1 MLLEENS
8 VEIIR
13 YMGFLLLDYA
23 AMVLYADKARRYFE
37 DVFEVKRVGRTAF
50 LPAAALILLW
60 MIVFSC
66 LPVMV
71 VYIFLYSA
79 LLLYFLMSRS
89 NSLETSL
96 FAGGTFL
103 FHVANLYMML
113 FGVFSMLCGIET
125 MESFRGHYF
134 YLVFVFLVIL
144 ASTAGLEI
152 FNRLIDQEAIQI
164 LVNNK
169 RQLRFAAMSLMFI
182 DIYLLILS
190 SVYDSSTYT
199 WTILLFLIITSFL
212 LFGAFYT
219 AFVHAVR
226 MSVLELYESRFKDLE
241 SQLEQSNRSIGKL
254 KDEVYTDV
262 LTGVSSRRYGLMR
275 LERMV
280 EGMENISVCLVD
292 LDGLKEVNDKL
303 GHQEGDRYLVGV
315 AHVLREKFGVRYVCR
330 LGGDEFLVVMPGI
343 NELEAET
350 QIEEG
355 AKRIADMF
363 RRQNLPVHPSI
374 SYGIVE
380 TGKIPFASVSDIL
393 ELADRKMY
401 EMKKERHRMRQ

>member
-1 MLLEENS
+1 M
-8 VEIIR
+8 EIIR

>member
-1 MLLEENS
+1 M
-8 VEIIR
+8 EIIR

-280 EGMENISVCLVD
+280 EGMENLSVCLVD

-363 RRQNLPVHPSI
+363 RQQNLPVHPSI

>member
-280 EGMENISVCLVD
+280 EGMENLSVCLVD

-363 RRQNLPVHPSI
+363 RQQNLPVHPSI

>member
-169 RQLRFAAMSLMFI
+169 RQLRFAYKA
-182 DIYLLILS
+182 
-190 SVYDSSTYT
+190 
-199 WTILLFLIITSFL
+199 
-212 LFGAFYT
+212 
-219 AFVHAVR
+219 
-226 MSVLELYESRFKDLE
+226 
-241 SQLEQSNRSIGKL
+241 
-254 KDEVYTDV
+254 
-262 LTGVSSRRYGLMR
+262 
-275 LERMV
+275 
-280 EGMENISVCLVD
+280 
-292 LDGLKEVNDKL
+292 
-303 GHQEGDRYLVGV
+303 
-315 AHVLREKFGVRYVCR
+315 
-330 LGGDEFLVVMPGI
+330 
-343 NELEAET
+343 
-350 QIEEG
+350 
-355 AKRIADMF
+355 
-363 RRQNLPVHPSI
+363 
-374 SYGIVE
+374 
-380 TGKIPFASVSDIL
+380 
-393 ELADRKMY
+393 
-401 EMKKERHRMRQ
+401 